1 MITTEELITGKED
14 FLNIETKRANLQTL
28 IDKVINPIEALG
40 YEITVVRG
48 LLNNT
53 EVSDVKEPILRRDYI
68 YGYGIDISVGD
79 RNKELYEAIKK
90 GEVID
95 TFVQFVNDSLHVRY
109 SPKSEISLIL
119 NDNE

>member
-1 MITTEELITGKED
+1 M
-14 FLNIETKRANLQTL
+14 
-28 IDKVINPIEALG
+28 
-40 YEITVVRG
+40 
-48 LLNNT
+48 
-53 EVSDVKEPILRRDYI
+53 
-68 YGYGIDISVGD
+68 
-79 RNKELYEAIKK
+79 NKELYEAIKK